1 LRPSELKPAKRR
13 IETLWAA
20 MDRVGLTI
28 EVARRAGDPA
38 EQLGLRA
45 YEAVHLAALEH
56 VGDGDALLVAA
67 DEELLAAASALGYAI
82 VRP

>member
-1 LRPSELKPAKRR
+1 VSS
-13 IETLWAA
+13 
-20 MDRVGLTI
+20 DGLTI

-45 YEAVHLAALEH
+45 YEAVHLASLEH
-56 VGDGDALLVAA
+56 VGDDDALLVAA

-82 VRP
+82 GRP